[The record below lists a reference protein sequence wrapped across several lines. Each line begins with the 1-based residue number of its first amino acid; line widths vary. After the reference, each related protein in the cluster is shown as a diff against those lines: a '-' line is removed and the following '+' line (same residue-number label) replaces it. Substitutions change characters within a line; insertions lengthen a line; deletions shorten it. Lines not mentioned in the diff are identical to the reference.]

1 MKVVLISAN
10 TESINMPVIPVGLG
24 AVAAATKEAGHEV
37 ALVDLL
43 NAADPHET
51 VEQAIEALRPDVIG
65 ISVRNVDDQRMD
77 GPVFLLDRVKPVISR
92 CRLLSNAPIVLG
104 GAGYSM
110 FPESALAYLGADMG
124 IQGEG
129 EVAFPLLVDL
139 MAQQADLSAVP
150 GLYLAGRGLQAERKF
165 LKALDGLPFA
175 DSRAWSAL
183 AAGTPDLWVP
193 VQTRRGCPMKCS
205 YCSTSM
211 IEGCIIR
218 KRSPER
224 VADAMTPYVDNGFRR
239 FFLTDNTFNLPMSY
253 ARRLCQV
260 LTQRGLDIAWRCIF
274 HPGHVDEAMVKDMAR
289 AGCREVSLGFE
300 SGSERILGN
309 MHKGFSLQDIR
320 RASEMLAAHGI
331 RRMGF
336 LLLGGPGE
344 SRETVEE
351 SLAFGESLRLE
362 AMKITVGIR
371 IYPGTPLAR
380 RAVAEGVIRPD
391 DDLLF
396 PRFYLARECEGWLQN
411 AVHDWMAEHPN
422 WMR

>member
-1 MKVVLISAN
+1 MKVLLISAN

-24 AVAAATKEAGHEV
+24 AVAAATKGAGHEV
-37 ALVDLL
+37 ELVDLL
-43 NAADPHET
+43 NVADPQEA
-51 VEQAIEALRPDVIG
+51 VEQAIEALRPGVIG
-65 ISVRNVDDQRMD
+65 ISVRNVDDQKMD
-77 GPVFLLDRVKPVISR
+77 APNFLLDQVKPVVSR
-92 CRLLSNAPIVLG
+92 CRRLSNAPIVLG

-139 MAQQADLSAVP
+139 MEQQADLSAVP

-165 LKALDGLPFA
+165 VKALDGLPFA
-175 DSRAWSAL
+175 NTRSWIAL
-183 AAGTPDLWVP
+183 PGETRDLWVP

-211 IEGCIIR
+211 IEGCVIR

-224 VADAMTPYVDNGFRR
+224 VADAVAHHVDNGFRR

-253 ARRLCQV
+253 ARRFCRV
-260 LTQRGLDIAWRCIF
+260 LTERGLDIAWRCIF
-274 HPGHVDEAMVKDMAR
+274 YPGQVDEALVKDMAR

-300 SGSERILGN
+300 SGSERILRN
-309 MHKGFSLQDIR
+309 MHKGFSLEDIR
-320 RASEMLAAHGI
+320 RASEMLAEHGI
-331 RRMGF
+331 GRMGF
-336 LLLGGPGE
+336 LLLGGPDE
-344 SRETVEE
+344 SRDTVEE

-371 IYPGTPLAR
+371 IYPGTALAK
-380 RAVAEGVIRPD
+380 RAVDDGVVRPD

-396 PRFYLARECEGWLQN
+396 PRFYFARECEGWLQD
-411 AVHDWMAEHPN
+411 AVRDWMAERPN